1 MINCWWND
9 GLVDFL
15 SSEMFTF
22 HLVCFVSWGIL
33 RDLKH
38 AMYDTRACDHSR
50 YMNKFFLDQ
59 WTWGKYSEYTH

>member
-22 HLVCFVSWGIL
+22 HLLSFVSWGIL

-38 AMYDTRACDHSR
+38 APYDTRLCDQSR
-50 YMNKFFLDQ
+50 FYEQFVFRSSNLK
-59 WTWGKYSEYTH
+59 EV